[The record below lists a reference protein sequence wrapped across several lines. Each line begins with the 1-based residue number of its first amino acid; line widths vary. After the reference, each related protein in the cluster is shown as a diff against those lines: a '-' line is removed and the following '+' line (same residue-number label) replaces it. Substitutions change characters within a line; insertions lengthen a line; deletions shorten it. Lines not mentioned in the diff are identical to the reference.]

1 MSVASKNDD
10 QYMLRLPDGLR
21 ERIKRHATI
30 NGRSLNTEIV
40 DAIERHLE
48 RTNRLD
54 EFEQR
59 LTRLEQHIQSRYIT
73 KS

>member
-1 MSVASKNDD
+1 MSIASKGDD

-21 ERIKRHATI
+21 ERIKHRAAV

-48 RTNRLD
+48 RGDRLD
-54 EFEQR
+54 EFERR
-59 LTRLEQHIQSRYIT
+59 LAKLEQRV
-73 KS
+73 

>member
-1 MSVASKNDD
+1 VSIARKGDA

-21 ERIKRHATI
+21 EHIKRRAAL

-48 RTNRLD
+48 RGDRLD
-54 EFEQR
+54 ELERRLAKLEQR
-59 LTRLEQHIQSRYIT
+59 V
-73 KS
+73 